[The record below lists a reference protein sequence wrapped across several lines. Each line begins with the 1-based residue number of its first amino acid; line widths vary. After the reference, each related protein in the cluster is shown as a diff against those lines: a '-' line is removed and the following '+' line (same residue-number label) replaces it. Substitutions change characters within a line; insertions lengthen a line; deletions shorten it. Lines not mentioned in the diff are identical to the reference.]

1 MVQSA
6 SSLAD
11 PARLGGS
18 PDGVAEAGED
28 VSPWLRVYEA
38 MRRHRR
44 SVRLRAHD
52 YRAGL
57 YFVTVCTHGRQ
68 RLFGDVVDGEVVLSV
83 AGRVAR
89 DAWLR
94 TAEVRPSVVLDAFL
108 VMPDH
113 VHLLFGVVPDDTPRA
128 DDGSSRRGVLQYAPT
143 SGLPRSFESPSR
155 SVGSIVRGYKGAVT
169 NAIKRRWQTPDARV
183 WQRSFHDRVVLTDR
197 EAAAIRRY
205 IADNPA
211 RWDPDADR
219 TDRHRA

>member
-1 MVQSA
+1 
-6 SSLAD
+6 
-11 PARLGGS
+11 
-18 PDGVAEAGED
+18 
-28 VSPWLRVYEA
+28 

-83 AGRVAR
+83 AGRIAR
-89 DAWLR
+89 VR
-94 TAEVRPSVVLDAFL
+94 TAEVRPSVVLDAFV

-143 SGLPRSFESPSR
+143 DGAPRSFQSPSG
-155 SVGSIVRGYKGAVT
+155 SVGAVVRGYKGAVT
-169 NAIKRRWQTPDARV
+169 NAIKRLWQAPDARV
-183 WQRSFHDRVVLTDR
+183 WQRSFHDRVVRTGR
-197 EAAAIRRY
+197 EADAIRRY

-211 RWDPDADR
+211 RWDPDAG
-219 TDRHRA
+219 RAD